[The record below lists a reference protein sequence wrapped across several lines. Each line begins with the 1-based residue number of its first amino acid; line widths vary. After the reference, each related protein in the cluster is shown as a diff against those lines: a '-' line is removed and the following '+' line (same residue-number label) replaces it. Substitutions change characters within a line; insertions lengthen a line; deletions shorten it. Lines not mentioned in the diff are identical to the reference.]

1 MGKQVQEP
9 MEELRNGQQGTQ
21 TGLALRI
28 FDRNIHVTCQD
39 TTTAHILREAYSHF
53 STLLAASPS
62 ADLSYTVGPHD
73 QGFFLKR
80 SGSQVLHAEDDG
92 EFLFLFEKDITIELQ
107 KRRRD
112 LYFLHAASVA
122 WHDQGMP
129 RALLLVA
136 ASGQGKSTTTW
147 ALLHHGFSYLSDEL
161 GPIDLSSM
169 QVHPYPHALCLKDE
183 PPLPYRLPPQTLY
196 TSHTL
201 HVPFSALPNTHTP
214 QVPRP
219 PHASPLAA
227 IFFLRYCPDAAQ
239 PSLRPIGKAEAAT
252 RLFAQA
258 LNPLAHPGEGL
269 DGALAIVSQR
279 ACFELCSADLT
290 ATCTLVKE
298 TVEGLE

>member
-1 MGKQVQEP
+1 MQEP
-9 MEELRNGQQGTQ
+9 MEELRKDRQERQ
-21 TGLALRI
+21 TRFSLRI
-28 FDRNIHVTCQD
+28 FDRDIHVTCQD
-39 TTTAHILREAYSHF
+39 TRSAHVLREAYSHF
-53 STLLAASPS
+53 LIPLAASHS
-62 ADLSYTVGPHD
+62 ADLSYTVRP
-73 QGFFLKR
+73 QNQEFFLKR
-80 SGSQVLHAEDDG
+80 VGSEVLHAQDDG

-107 KRRRD
+107 KQRRD
-112 LYFLHAASVA
+112 LYFLHAASLA
-122 WHDQGMP
+122 WHDQEML

-136 ASGQGKSTTTW
+136 ASGHGKSTTTW

-169 QVHPYPHALCLKDE
+169 QVHPYPHALCLKDK
-183 PPLPYRLPPQTLY
+183 PPPPYRLPSQTLS

-201 HVPFSALPNTHTP
+201 HVPFSALPNTQTP
-214 QVPRP
+214 QTPQA

-227 IFFLRYCPDAAQ
+227 IFFLRYCPEAAQ

-269 DGALAIVSQR
+269 DGALAIVSQS
-279 ACFELCSADLT
+279 ACFELYSADLT

-298 TVEGLE
+298 TLEGLE

>member
-1 MGKQVQEP
+1 MAEP
-9 MEELRNGQQGTQ
+9 MNDRQERETRLS
-21 TGLALRI
+21 LSI
-28 FDRNIHVTCQD
+28 FGRDIHVTCLG

-53 STLLAASPS
+53 SIPLAASHS
-62 ADLSYTVGPHD
+62 ADLSYTVGPQN

-80 SGSQVLHAEDDG
+80 MDSEDLYAQDDG

-122 WHDQGMP
+122 WHDQEML

-183 PPLPYRLPPQTLY
+183 PPPPYRLPPQTLY

-201 HVPFSALPNTHTP
+201 HIPFSALSIAALPNMQVP
-214 QVPRP
+214 QVPN
-219 PHASPLAA
+219 AAPLAA
-227 IFFLRYCPDAAQ
+227 IFFLCYSPEAAQ
-239 PSLRPIGKAEAAT
+239 PSVRPISKAEAAT

-290 ATCTLVKE
+290 ATCTLVKK
-298 TVEGLE
+298 TLEGLSE